1 MWLSLCITWSLISI
15 KREWDTFIMWCTSY
29 RNKQYQWHFIDIF
42 YLYEIEQISTKLSQL
57 KNKSVFRVSWVRILH
72 RFYLFSLYSSFM
84 HVILRK
90 CYKLKNLKNCNCKN
104 VLKVLYH
111 YIYIYILQ
119 GVPCHLN
126 NLYLKCFHDFWLVRD
141 HDWSTIC
148 NQKTFVSGWKRAIAS

>member
-15 KREWDTFIMWCTSY
+15 KRECDTFIMWCTSY

-42 YLYEIEQISTKLSQL
+42 YLYEIEQISAKVSQL
-57 KNKSVFRVSWVRILH
+57 KGRSVFRVSRVQILH

-90 CYKLKNLKNCNCKN
+90 CYKLKNLKNCNCK
-104 VLKVLYH
+104 KVFKSPLSL
-111 YIYIYILQ
+111 YIYCKVSHVTWIIFIW
-119 GVPCHLN
+119 N
-126 NLYLKCFHDFWLVRD
+126 DFWLVRD